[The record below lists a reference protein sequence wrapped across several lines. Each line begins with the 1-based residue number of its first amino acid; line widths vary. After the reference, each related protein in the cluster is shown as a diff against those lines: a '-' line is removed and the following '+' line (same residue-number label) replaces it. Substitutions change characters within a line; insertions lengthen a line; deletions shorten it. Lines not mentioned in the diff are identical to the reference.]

1 MTPNDAKCMD
11 RPRTIRRA
19 AALTAPLLIVV
30 TAVAL
35 FGLFPAAAS
44 AHGPVA
50 PIASSYLARV
60 SQAPVGLDAK
70 VIDGDQRMWLRVPTR
85 TRRGRARLS
94 RRPISALH
102 RDGRRGQ
109 P

>member
-50 PIASSYLARV
+50 PIASSYLAR
-60 SQAPVGLDAK
+60 
-70 VIDGDQRMWLRVPTR
+70 
-85 TRRGRARLS
+85 S
-94 RRPISALH
+94 RRPRPGSTP
-102 RDGRRGQ
+102 R
-109 P
+109 